1 MSNVLSTGSLKMKNS
16 PEQPRPSLQQSL
28 NDFLIHLTVER
39 CLAKNTLLAYRRDL
53 EKLVGF
59 LASKNITHPES
70 ITSSL
75 ITEFLGYL
83 TSQNLAQPS
92 VARAAAAV
100 KTFLTYLFHD
110 GKLKT
115 DPNTLMDTPKP
126 AYKLPKVLSRVQI
139 DTLLKVVPPNDELVL
154 RDRAILEMFYACG
167 LRVSELCG
175 LTLSDVEM
183 IRSAG
188 VLRCIGKG
196 RKERV
201 IPVGKPAMEA
211 VRKYLTI
218 LRPILVGD
226 KKTLNLFVS
235 RRGEPLDRENVWRMV
250 KKYAV
255 LAGFSPSKVSPHT
268 LRHSFASH
276 LLEGG
281 ADLRVLQELLGHSNV
296 VTTQIYTH
304 IDQRRLK
311 GIHRKFHPRP

>member
-1 MSNVLSTGSLKMKNS
+1 MKNS
-16 PEQPRPSLQQSL
+16 PEQPGSLL
-28 NDFLIHLTVER
+28 LRLVNDFLTHLTVER
-39 CLAKNTLLAYRRDL
+39 CLARNTLLAYRRDL
-53 EKLVGF
+53 EKWVGF
-59 LASKNITHPES
+59 LASKNITVPES

-75 ITEFLGYL
+75 VTEFLGYL
-83 TSQNLAQPS
+83 TGQNLAQPS
-92 VARAAAAV
+92 VARAAAAL
-100 KTFLTYLFHD
+100 KTFLTFLYHN

-115 DPNTLMDTPKP
+115 DPNTLMDSPKP

-139 DTLLKVVPPNDELVL
+139 DTMLNAVPAKDELVL

-183 IRSAG
+183 MTSAG

-201 IPVGKPAMEA
+201 IPVGKPAVEA

-218 LRPILVGD
+218 LRPALVGD
-226 KKTLNLFVS
+226 RKTLQLFVS
-235 RRGEPLDRENVWRMV
+235 RRGGPLDRENVWRMV
-250 KKYAV
+250 KKYAI
-255 LAGFSPSKVSPHT
+255 LAGFNPGKVSPHT

-281 ADLRVLQELLGHSNV
+281 ADLRVVQELLGHADV

-304 IDQRRLK
+304 VDQRRLK
-311 GIHRKFHPRP
+311 GIHRKYHPRA